1 MMNPGQLSADG
12 KWQWDGAK
20 WVPATQ
26 ALAQSPAYGQAIIV
40 RAAPTNSLAVVSL
53 VSGILAWV
61 LCPFV
66 GAVVA
71 VITGHVA
78 RSQIRTTGEAGGGMA
93 VAGLVL
99 GYVHLVTWVVGF
111 FLWLVVLGGIA
122 LLTTT
127 TSH

>member
-1 MMNPGQLSADG
+1 MNPGQLSADG

-26 ALAQSPAYGQAIIV
+26 TLAQPASYPPAVYV
-40 RAAPTNSLAVVSL
+40 RTAPTNSLAVVSL
-53 VSGILAWV
+53 VSGILSWV

-78 RSQIRTTGEAGGGMA
+78 RSQIRTSGEAGGGMA

-99 GYVHLVTWVVGF
+99 GYVHLVAWVVGF
-111 FLWLVVLGGIA
+111 FFWLAVLGGFA
-122 LLTTT
+122 VLATMSG
-127 TSH
+127 SH

>member
-1 MMNPGQLSADG
+1 MTPGQLSADG

-26 ALAQSPAYGQAIIV
+26 ALAQPASYPPAVFV
-40 RAAPTNSLAVVSL
+40 RSAPTNSLAVVSL
-53 VSGILAWV
+53 VSGILSWV

-78 RSQIRTTGEAGGGMA
+78 RGQIKTSGEAGGGMA

-99 GYVHLVTWVVGF
+99 GYVHLVAWVVGLF
-111 FLWLVVLGGIA
+111 FWLVVLGGIA